1 MGDKEVNKFLSH
13 MAVKEHISAST
24 QNQALCAIIF
34 FYRHVLNKDIGL
46 LEGVVC
52 TKRPQ
57 KIPVVLTKQ
66 EVKSV
71 LSFLDVDKR
80 LMAIIMYDAGLRLME
95 CLRLRIK
102 DVDFSSNQIL
112 VREGKGNKDRLTM
125 LPGIVKQSLI
135 KYPKRVKQL
144 HQRDLREGFGRGYI
158 PYTLERKYPKAAGE
172 WAGSM
177 FSLLLTD
184 ISISKLVVKTD
195 IMFMNPFCSG

>member
-13 MAVKEHISAST
+13 LAVKEHVSAST

-34 FYRHVLNKDIGL
+34 FYRHVLNKDICL
-46 LEGVVC
+46 LEGVIC

-80 LMAIIMYDAGLRLME
+80 LMVIIMYGAGLRLME

-112 VREGKGNKDRLTM
+112 VREGKGNKNRLAM
-125 LPGIVKQSLI
+125 LPSIVKQPLI
-135 KYPKRVKQL
+135 EYPKRVCAKKAWQFL
-144 HQRDLREGFGRGYI
+144 PVRVRIRQRLAASLTPIPHTRG
-158 PYTLERKYPKAAGE
+158 
-172 WAGSM
+172 
-177 FSLLLTD
+177 
-184 ISISKLVVKTD
+184 
-195 IMFMNPFCSG
+195 